1 MLVDALRRR
10 VRTRSD
16 VCRAE
21 RLDWLMAGGPWVAR
35 VENDG
40 ESGGGPTVRRMLL
53 GAQLRRLRE
62 AKGVSREEAGY
73 LIRGS
78 ESKISRI
85 ELGRVGFKERDVAD
99 LLTLYGVVEEAE
111 RTALLT
117 LASEANKPGWWQPYG
132 DLLPTWLQI
141 YLDLEA
147 AATLIRTYE
156 VQFVPGLLQTEA
168 YARAVILL
176 SYEAEDPE
184 EIDRRVS
191 LRMARKRLLTRP
203 DARQLWAVI
212 DEAVL
217 RRPIGGVEVMQEQ
230 IGALIQ
236 ATDLPNVRLQVMP
249 FRAGGHA
256 AAGGAF
262 TVLRFPDQDL
272 PDVVYIEHLTGALY
286 VDKREEVDRYLAAV
300 GQLFIA
306 AEPVVDTPA
315 ILRRILH
322 ELET

>member
-1 MLVDALRRR
+1 
-10 VRTRSD
+10 
-16 VCRAE
+16 
-21 RLDWLMAGGPWVAR
+21 
-35 VENDG
+35 
-40 ESGGGPTVRRMLL
+40 
-53 GAQLRRLRE
+53 
-62 AKGVSREEAGY
+62 
-73 LIRGS
+73 
-78 ESKISRI
+78 
-85 ELGRVGFKERDVAD
+85 LGRVGFKERDVAD

-230 IGALIQ
+230 VGALIQ

>member
-10 VRTRSD
+10 VRTRSH

-147 AATLIRTYE
+147 AE
-156 VQFVPGLLQTEA
+156 
-168 YARAVILL
+168 
-176 SYEAEDPE
+176 PE

-217 RRPIGGVEVMQEQ
+217 RRPIGGVEVLQEQ
-230 IGALIQ
+230 IG
-236 ATDLPNVRLQVMP
+236 
-249 FRAGGHA
+249 
-256 AAGGAF
+256 
-262 TVLRFPDQDL
+262 
-272 PDVVYIEHLTGALY
+272 
-286 VDKREEVDRYLAAV
+286 
-300 GQLFIA
+300 
-306 AEPVVDTPA
+306 
-315 ILRRILH
+315 
-322 ELET
+322 